1 MKFVRI
7 QCNGTMDECNETI
20 NLRNI
25 RKILENNSL
34 QKGSKRIQHIY
45 TWPHEDTSIIC
56 YGYMDG
62 SPGTEN
68 KHDLPPSGEKMMS
81 NLDTSDTQLLFGDIF
96 MIKKSL
102 KLCDLDVSGYGLF
115 YSLCFEGFDDCNDDS
130 YDSDDSDDSD
140 DSNNSLNDFIVN
152 DDPDND
158 DSESAYY
165 VSDEELD
172 EDTNEYQ

>member
-25 RKILENNSL
+25 RKILEHNSL
-34 QKGSKRIQHIY
+34 QKGHKRIQHIY
-45 TWPHEDTSIIC
+45 TWPQEDTSILC
-56 YGYMDG
+56 YGYIDG

-68 KHDLPPSGEKMMS
+68 KHDLPPSGEKVLS

-96 MIKKSL
+96 MIRKSL
-102 KLCDLDVSGYGLF
+102 KLCNLDVSGYGLF
-115 YSLCFEGFDDCNDDS
+115 YSLCFEGFDDC
-130 YDSDDSDDSD
+130 SD
-140 DSNNSLNDFIVN
+140 DSNDSNDSNDSSNSLNDFIVSN
-152 DDPDND
+152 DDDVV
-158 DSESAYY
+158 DSDSAYY

-172 EDTNEYQ
+172 EDSNEYQ